1 MPAPD
6 LARILALIN
15 QLVLEQLQ
23 LDVAASGDRAELRVK
38 APRCQLRHEKGDGLS
53 FEDVQ
58 VELTGIPT
66 ARPRGNPVAAL
77 AGFQATLQT
86 LTLKLLPDLW
96 PRLAAFAGQSMA
108 ARGGKLLDRVVV
120 EQARVAVGQNRGEA
134 IPIRMTS
141 ALTSVRLDQLENV
154 RVDDVSVRL
163 DGFVPGPNMKAAVE
177 ASTVV
182 VESLKTRVYGSFLNR
197 AVETMKDQIP
207 SLVENFG
214 ISLSPGRM
222 TISGTV
228 RKVLAFNF
236 AVDLRFGVK
245 GQELMVQFERFS
257 LAGGLSMPG
266 WLRSQI
272 LGVANKKLAREKA
285 VRIVED
291 VIYINPRKRIPPQFK
306 VAFDFSKFT
315 VEGNDIILELT
326 APPELKA
333 EPVAVPAPVVATP
346 PTSETTTAPPP
357 AATPPVKT
365 LPPGPPA
372 R

>member
-1 MPAPD
+1 MPAD
-6 LARILALIN
+6 LARVLGLIN

-23 LDVAASGDRAELRVK
+23 VNVAAVGDRAEVRVQ
-38 APRCQLRHEKGDGLS
+38 APRTQLRHEKGDGLA

-58 VELTGIPT
+58 VQLTGLPT
-66 ARPRGNPVAAL
+66 QKPRGNPVEAL
-77 AGFQATLQT
+77 AGFEATLLTFT
-86 LTLKLLPDLW
+86 LRLLPELW
-96 PRLAAFAGQSMA
+96 PRLAAFAGQSLA
-108 ARGGKLLDRVVV
+108 ARGGRLLDRVVV
-120 EQARVAVGQNRGEA
+120 DQARVGIGEKAGEA
-134 IPIRMTS
+134 LPVRVSTVS
-141 ALTSVRLDQLENV
+141 KSVRLGDLENV
-154 RVDDVSVRL
+154 RVEDVSIRL
-163 DGFVPGPNMKAAVE
+163 DGFVPGKDMKAAVE

-182 VESLKTRVYGSFLNR
+182 VESMKVRVFGSFLNR
-197 AVETMKDQIP
+197 AIDTMRDQIP
-207 SLVENFG
+207 SLVENFAL
-214 ISLSPGRM
+214 SLSPGRL

-245 GQELMVQFERFS
+245 GQELTVQFERFS

-285 VRIVED
+285 VRIVD
-291 VIYINPRKRIPPQFK
+291 DMIYINPRKRIPAKYK

-315 VEGNDIILELT
+315 VEGNDILLELV
-326 APPELKA
+326 APPDLRQA
-333 EPVAVPAPVVATP
+333 PAAPVEAAVAEV
-346 PTSETTTAPPP
+346 SAPAVSRP
-357 AATPPVKT
+357 